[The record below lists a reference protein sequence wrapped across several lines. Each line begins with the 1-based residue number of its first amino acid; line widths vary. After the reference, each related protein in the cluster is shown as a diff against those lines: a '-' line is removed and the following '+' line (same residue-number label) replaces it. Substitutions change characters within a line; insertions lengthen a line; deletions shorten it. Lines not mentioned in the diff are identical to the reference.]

1 MCGLAGMWDVSG
13 QREDQCMQIVTE
25 MTDSISYR
33 GPDDEGVW
41 QEGRVTLGHRRL
53 SIVDLSQLGHQPM
66 ISSDGRFVL
75 VYNGEVYNFRELRR
89 ELEGHGHHFR
99 GASDTEVILAATM
112 QWGLERA
119 VKRFVGMSLPAK
131 SASFSE
137 PVKPT

>member
-1 MCGLAGMWDVSG
+1 
-13 QREDQCMQIVTE
+13 
-25 MTDSISYR
+25 
-33 GPDDEGVW
+33 
-41 QEGRVTLGHRRL
+41 
-53 SIVDLSQLGHQPM
+53 M

-131 SASFSE
+131 SASVLRTSQTNIGHRGGGWLRWSAS
-137 PVKPT
+137 P